1 MVEQGGQKQ
10 ILAAPGANHHLSVS
24 DILLATE
31 AISTTKVLLA
41 PLEVPLPVLVAAMR
55 LAREA
60 NAQIVLD
67 AGPPTSLDDDLLHMV
82 DVLRANAGEAEKLT
96 GIQVRNRKSARQAGD
111 NLRGRG
117 VGATIIEAGEEGNLL
132 VWSQGERLLPLL
144 EVDSVD
150 TTGAGDAFAG
160 ALAVALAEGQSLVQ
174 AAEFANVAAALATT
188 KIGAQAALPRRDEIA
203 AFLESET

>member
-1 MVEQGGQKQ
+1 
-10 ILAAPGANHHLSVS
+10 
-24 DILLATE
+24 
-31 AISTTKVLLA
+31 
-41 PLEVPLPVLVAAMR
+41 
-55 LAREA
+55 
-60 NAQIVLD
+60 
-67 AGPPTSLDDDLLHMV
+67 V

-96 GIQVRNRKSARQAGD
+96 GIQVQNRKSARQAGD